1 MCGQNGRKAAKSL
14 CVFWPCG
21 GSVVLVG
28 LFVSF
33 RWPVNTWLRV
43 GVLEAQDGGAV
54 GVAWPFPLQWT
65 YIQKDKFCVS
75 HTNVGLAPN
84 THKLGRY
91 YPICVL

>member
-54 GVAWPFPLQWT
+54 GVAWPFPSGIASGPLRAF
-65 YIQKDKFCVS
+65 IEHFR
-75 HTNVGLAPN
+75 L
-84 THKLGRY
+84 
-91 YPICVL
+91 